1 MSGNRFE
8 QMAARAGEAFGEFG
22 RYLVAHKK
30 PLLVGTATAVYAGLL
45 LYQPSSE
52 AHPLLAGAHEAASFV
67 HEISDYVE
75 QAGGTETL
83 KTFAELALHGYL
95 TPYLSN
101 EGPRLIAS
109 LPRDLILG
117 VKKAMEDS
125 GSAVKKLVASGLDRL
140 HFLRPHDHK
149 VYAVAETLEGGLG
162 GLFVSQAHDDVPA
175 EWLSG
180 DGVVF
185 EVSARQAQ
193 PKVAVEQLCALGD
206 LMSPAMAATLAHAQD
221 SLASAIGRGEHI
233 SAERLQ
239 AFADLQAVTQSV
251 AAIHLD
257 HDGEHDPSHGA
268 TAEVPVP

>member
-8 QMAARAGEAFGEFG
+8 QMAARAGEAFGDFG

-30 PLLVGTATAVYAGLL
+30 PLLIGTATAVYAGLL
-45 LYQPSSE
+45 LYQPNSE
-52 AHPLLAGAHEAASFV
+52 AHPLLASAHEAASFV

-83 KTFAELALHGYL
+83 KTFTELALHGYL

-101 EGPRLIAS
+101 EGPKLIAS

-125 GSAVKKLVASGLDRL
+125 GAAVKKLLASGLDHL

-149 VYAVAETLEGGLG
+149 VYAVAETLESGLG
-162 GLFVSQAHDDVPA
+162 GLFVGQAHDDVPA
-175 EWLSG
+175 EWLAG

-185 EVSARQAQ
+185 EVAAGQAQ
-193 PKVAVEQLCALGD
+193 PKVAVEQLCALGE
-206 LMSPAMAATLAHAQD
+206 LMSPAMAATLAQAQG
-221 SLASAIGRGEHI
+221 SLAAAIGRGEHI
-233 SAERLQ
+233 SAERLR

-257 HDGEHDPSHGA
+257 HDGENDPSHAA